1 MHTTFLAPRYL
12 GIAPLLLIALL
23 GCSPA
28 SDSAKP
34 EAAAASAAPAAA
46 TAPAPSADKAAEQP
60 APAAPDNVS
69 AKLQSYITCYNKL
82 DGRAHRTINRYSS
95 WVKDM
100 KAGPT
105 GNEKVI
111 YGLYALFSDDVKE
124 CVAEF
129 EHASAMRPALPALD
143 SAGKAYIA
151 SLAAMDKLVADAYTY
166 YDRENYKD
174 DNFTKGKS
182 MHGPLAA
189 GFDGFVQASAVF
201 SRALDVENDNLLSAQ
216 LAHIEKTEGRKL
228 PYYQMALMAKAK
240 QLADV
245 LGDETFDA
253 AAAAPRLEAFEAI
266 TDEAMAF
273 VKPQKDALPIEW
285 SSFERSAEEFRKASK
300 ERFRRVRDNVPYS
313 TGERTML
320 KPGSGWMVDGS
331 AEKLVKAYNTLVDAS
346 NRM

>member
-46 TAPAPSADKAAEQP
+46 TAPAPSTDKAAEQP

-82 DGRAHRTINRYSS
+82 DGRAHRTINRYAS

-174 DNFTKGKS
+174 DNFAKGKS

-201 SRALDVENDNLLSAQ
+201 SKALDVENDNLLSAQ

-273 VKPQKDALPIEW
+273 VKPQKDGLPMEW
-285 SSFERSAEEFRKASK
+285 SSFENSAEEFRKASK

-313 TGERTML
+313 SGERMML

>member
-1 MHTTFLAPRYL
+1 MHTTFLAPGYL

-129 EHASAMRPALPALD
+129 EHASAMRPALPTLD

-174 DNFTKGKS
+174 DNFAKGKS

-189 GFDGFVQASAVF
+189 SFDGFVQASAVF
-201 SRALDVENDNLLSAQ
+201 SKALDVENDNLLSAQ
-216 LAHIEKTEGRKL
+216 ARAHRKDRRPQAALLPDGTDGQSQATGRR
-228 PYYQMALMAKAK
+228 A
-240 QLADV
+240 
-245 LGDETFDA
+245 G
-253 AAAAPRLEAFEAI
+253 
-266 TDEAMAF
+266 
-273 VKPQKDALPIEW
+273 
-285 SSFERSAEEFRKASK
+285 
-300 ERFRRVRDNVPYS
+300 
-313 TGERTML
+313 
-320 KPGSGWMVDGS
+320 
-331 AEKLVKAYNTLVDAS
+331 
-346 NRM
+346 